1 MADDQSTPQTM
12 EEAAPLL
19 GGSQTTTKRRARW
32 QAAAAVAAMLGVV
45 ALSRGGRTT
54 TVDTLDALPPSTE
67 NLIQPVKGAK
77 PLQMGHFG
85 KWTVMASTRQ
95 RMDETADALWWGM
108 NMLERFRDYDADP
121 AFPSYS
127 YLGPTG

>member
-1 MADDQSTPQTM
+1 M
-12 EEAAPLL
+12 ESA
-19 GGSQTTTKRRARW
+19 
-32 QAAAAVAAMLGVV
+32 
-45 ALSRGGRTT
+45 
-54 TVDTLDALPPSTE
+54 LDALPPSTVD
-67 NLIQPVKGAK
+67 LIQPVKGPK

-85 KWTVMASTRQ
+85 KWTVMATTRK

-127 YLGPTG
+127 YLRPTGCSVVQRRWMSLKHQPADDEMHIVWNSGNQVRNTATVNGRTLSLSAGGGVLCYS

>member
-32 QAAAAVAAMLGVV
+32 QAAAAVAATLGVV

-77 PLQMGHFG
+77 P
-85 KWTVMASTRQ
+85 
-95 RMDETADALWWGM
+95 
-108 NMLERFRDYDADP
+108 
-121 AFPSYS
+121 
-127 YLGPTG
+127 